1 MYVNNDGDNDD
12 DDNDDN
18 DDCGALITSHTLT
31 RGERDPCT
39 LPIFLYR
46 PTGEAGSVFDAAHT
60 FLGEY
65 RTRTH
70 TPRPAGVGI
79 FFIVADVT
87 NERNFG
93 WNFRFFFS
101 SGPRFPLIDT

>member
-1 MYVNNDGDNDD
+1 MTTTTIVER
-12 DDNDDN
+12 
-18 DDCGALITSHTLT
+18 LSHLTLL
-31 RGERDPCT
+31 RAASAIHACT

-46 PTGEAGSVFDAAHT
+46 PTGEAGGVFDAAHT

-93 WNFRFFFS
+93 WNFRFFFLF
-101 SGPRFPLIDT
+101 GPTIPID